1 MSLSKTVRLTV
12 DGYSVK
18 LSNKLNFYQ
27 GDTLMLKC
35 QLNELG
41 FDIENNVT
49 AKTVIPIN
57 PLKASLLV
65 ETPQGIDH
73 LEAVEIKSNIVEFM
87 LTKKYTKNIGNT
99 KIQIM
104 LYDHD
109 GCQVTLPEFLFEI
122 KENISEGLIEVK
134 GVILSDG
141 ACLLETENS
150 ENIVVNYEVHAIDG
164 TPAKQIKDFELKDD
178 VSGHED
184 ILIQDNGITKRLK
197 TAIFQEQIDQTN
209 AQLSSKMDKG
219 GEIIVSQINKNKGKL
234 DQTYMT
240 DEFLQQMAGNAPINA
255 VPADNS
261 ITHQKLSEKAVAP
274 NNTNFMTETSDNLL
288 EYATYTPNSAINPDT
303 GAVYSIS
310 GYCASSFIPVEPDTE
325 YTHSQAHNIAYYD
338 ADYVF
343 ISGLSGGWSSQKTQR
358 TPSECAYMRVT
369 VLDDA
374 TARIVTKGR
383 STSTKRRIKLSESLE
398 EEIERVIVATEP
410 YISTAS
416 LPLSVLRD
424 VKIVNENLIDENKLR
439 LNGYYTEAGW
449 VESQSYK
456 SSHYIKVEP
465 NTDYWCSEP
474 NVIVFYDEC
483 FNPVKQLFGSSAWSN
498 NVATSTEDSMYA
510 TVNFRSTTT
519 GMIFVKGDSRPE
531 AINVVS
537 ITEGS
542 PTHNLL
548 VAEIRENTYVKD
560 NSLSLNKLECFD
572 STIYNLAFDVEMET
586 VPSYIDYK
594 SGNIITGDETSWFA
608 KYKAIKTYIPVEE
621 GKSYCLTRR
630 HHYALYDKN
639 KKYVTGREGGWKNP
653 LVIPEGVCY
662 LRSTINFEDTHTVIN
677 VGDTL
682 IPYDENNAPIVN
694 FSNEFW
700 AKAFKDALGVND
712 ELMKATSKLY
722 GLKWNVMGDSITS
735 TNYARP
741 NWWEIIGKKHNMT
754 VNNYGFSGT
763 TLAHTHDRHLWDK
776 DWGKLDATEIGY
788 VQDDPSTWHTG
799 CCFVER
805 YARMDDDA
813 DIITV
818 MGGTND
824 AGVQLGEWN
833 DTRTDTFYG
842 ALNNLLQGLIDKY
855 PDKVIAI
862 FTPIQSANCYKT
874 NVANPSAELD
884 KKSATSTLSIQLRA
898 EAIKRKAKQYGI
910 PCLDL
915 FSTSGISGYGNRKG
929 AMFRPNDTLHPSELG
944 NEYMARVIESF
955 LTSLIF

>member
-1 MSLSKTVRLTV
+1 MANKTVSNLKEVTTV
-12 DGYSVK
+12 
-18 LSNKLNFYQ
+18 SNS
-27 GDTLMLKC
+27 D
-35 QLNELG
+35 
-41 FDIENNVT
+41 V
-49 AKTVIPIN
+49 
-57 PLKASLLV
+57 LLV
-65 ETPQGIDH
+65 ETSTETLKVTKGNLLKEVNEELNAKSDANHTHDEYVTESELNSKGLATEMFVTNKIA
-73 LEAVEIKSNIVEFM
+73 EAQ
-87 LTKKYTKNIGNT
+87 LGN
-99 KIQIM
+99 
-104 LYDHD
+104 D
-109 GCQVTLPEFLFEI
+109 GGNMDLSGYATTEYVDQ
-122 KENISEGLIEVK
+122 EVGK
-134 GVILSDG
+134 
-141 ACLLETENS
+141 
-150 ENIVVNYEVHAIDG
+150 
-164 TPAKQIKDFELKDD
+164 
-178 VSGHED
+178 
-184 ILIQDNGITKRLK
+184 
-197 TAIFQEQIDQTN
+197 TN

-288 EYATYTPNSAINPDT
+288 EYATYTPNSAIKPDT

-310 GYCASSFIPVEPDTE
+310 GYCASSFIPVEPDTD
-325 YTHSQAHNIAYYD
+325 YTHSQANNIAYYD
-338 ADYVF
+338 ADFVY
-343 ISGLSGGWSSQKTQR
+343 ISGLNGGWSSQKTQR
-358 TPSECAYMRVT
+358 TPSGCAYMRVT
-369 VLDDA
+369 VTDNIN
-374 TARIVTKGR
+374 TARVVSKGQ

-398 EEIERVIVATEP
+398 EEIERVIIATEP
-410 YISTAS
+410 NISTAS

-424 VKIVNENLIDENKLR
+424 VTVVSLNLIDENKLR
-439 LNGYYTEAGW
+439 LNGYYTENGW
-449 VESQSYK
+449 VEDQNYK
-456 SSHYIKVEP
+456 SSHYIRVEP
-465 NTDYWCSEP
+465 NTNYWCSEP
-474 NVIVFYDEC
+474 NIIVFYDEC
-483 FNPVKQLFGSSAWSN
+483 FNPVKQLWGSSAWSN

-519 GMIFVKGDSRPE
+519 GMIFVKGNSKPE
-531 AINVVS
+531 DLEVIIVN
-537 ITEGS
+537 EGS
-542 PTHNLL
+542 PTHKLL
-548 VAEIRENTYVKD
+548 VAEIKENTYVKE
-560 NSLSLNKLECFD
+560 NSLTLSKLECFD

-586 VPSYIDYK
+586 VPSCIDA
-594 SGNIITGDETSWFA
+594 SNGNIITGDENSWLA

-630 HHYALYDKN
+630 HNYAFYDRN
-639 KKYVTGREGGWKNP
+639 KKYVTGREGGWTNP
-653 LVIPEGVCY
+653 LVIPKGVCY

-824 AGVQLGEWN
+824 GSVQLGEWN

-915 FSTSGISGYGNRKG
+915 FSTSGISGYGNRKD